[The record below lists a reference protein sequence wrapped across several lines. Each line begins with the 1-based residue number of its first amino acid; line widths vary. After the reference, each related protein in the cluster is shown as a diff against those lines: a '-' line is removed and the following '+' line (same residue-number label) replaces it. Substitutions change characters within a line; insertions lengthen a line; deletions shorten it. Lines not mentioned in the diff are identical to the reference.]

1 MIFILEDNYDRI
13 ENFKIA
19 LGSTENHTERT
30 VPDAINWLSAN
41 VDRVI
46 LFSLDNDLYV
56 PEFEGDEGEGWQL
69 CEWILSNSPKRP
81 LLIHTTNFTAATKM
95 ETSCADAGWDFMRII
110 PYNGFDWIHQS
121 WIKAVREMIG

>member
-13 ENFKIA
+13 ENFRIA
-19 LGSTENHTERT
+19 LGAIENHTERT
-30 VPDAINWLSAN
+30 VPDAINWLSSN
-41 VDRVI
+41 VNSGI

-69 CEWILSNSPKRP
+69 CEWILSNSRKCP
-81 LLIHTTNFTAATKM
+81 LIIHTTNFTAAAKM
-95 ETSCADAGWDFMRII
+95 ETACTDAGWNFMRII